1 MGVLS
6 ELVSRLRDYP
16 QVLVTAN
23 YPTVARNAVAK
34 VLGVSPDDRA
44 NIRLVGD
51 MVSDGSRGQLRAMVA
66 GVAALERNKR
76 RYPGIWVDSCISVWV
91 TSWLITGIG
100 LVVYLYLH
108 LAVLSLLS
116 RGPTAWDSFVSMARS
131 PFYLSID
138 VILLAGIL
146 IHGLNGLR
154 IALTGFDID
163 VRKQKMLFGT
173 LMLGAA
179 ILLALAALKI
189 FGG

>member
-1 MGVLS
+1 MTALKYPKVQRAGRWFDVRRR
-6 ELVSRLRDYP
+6 RLGMWAY
-16 QVLVTAN
+16 
-23 YPTVARNAVAK
+23 AVN
-34 VLGVSPDDRA
+34 R
-44 NIRLVGD
+44 
-51 MVSDGSRGQLRAMVA
+51 
-66 GVAALERNKR
+66 
-76 RYPGIWVDSCISVWV
+76 
-91 TSWLITGIG
+91 ITGIG

-131 PFYLSID
+131 PFYLSLD

-154 IALTGFDID
+154 IALTGFDVG
-163 VRKQKMLFGT
+163 VRQQKMLFGV

-179 ILLALAALKI
+179 ILLAVAALKI